1 MTHKIEINDFLLD
14 EDEDVLNQEQR
25 IEIQQGDEYIIA
37 EVFIFIKYETTG
49 DNVTEP
55 KHTEEVFRNV
65 NVIVDSVEDEQG
77 NKINKSFDELM
88 ELEKQIK
95 IDLV

>member
-1 MTHKIEINDFLLD
+1 MINHKIEINDFLLD
-14 EDEDVLNQEQR
+14 EDDITQTER

-37 EVFIFIKYETTG
+37 DVVIFIKYETTG

-55 KHTEEVFRNV
+55 KHTEEVFRSV
-65 NVIVDSVEDEQG
+65 DVIVDSVEDEQG
-77 NKINKSFDELM
+77 NKINKSCDELM